1 MMMMMMMIIATTIIM
16 KKWTPKGV
24 GVNGRKSADRTKHEN
39 YVIFFA
45 FLAIVFGKLEVW
57 KVKKWNIF
65 LEYINATV

>member
-1 MMMMMMMIIATTIIM
+1 MVVRTKMMRNGAVIY
-16 KKWTPKGV
+16 
-24 GVNGRKSADRTKHEN
+24 GRKSADRTKHEN
-39 YVIFFA
+39 YVVFFA